1 MDCSNSN
8 SSSAY
13 ASPPFEESEYN
24 RLRAHYLEPYPLMIA
39 PTQSLTR
46 RGTLRETPRKTMA
59 KPRIRRYAT
68 TSCFARIE
76 QLEEA
81 EENSAIRAELF
92 ELLWSVEKYE
102 QHCHNPH
109 SWFQLPRVGNNS
121 AAAAA
126 ADDDD
131 NNDVETVPDTIDLT
145 GSDDDGAVDLD
156 EYLEQLQTPGT
167 PANIAATVARAA
179 VAAAA
184 AVKEEEG
191 AMGD

>member
-1 MDCSNSN
+1 MDCS

-13 ASPPFEESEYN
+13 APPSFEELEYN
-24 RLRAHYLEPYPLMIA
+24 RLRAHYLEPYLLTIA
-39 PTQSLTR
+39 PMQSMTR
-46 RGTLRETPRKTMA
+46 RGTLRETPRETMA
-59 KPRIRRYAT
+59 KPRIHRYET

-76 QLEEA
+76 QLEEQEKEA
-81 EENSAIRAELF
+81 EEEENSAIHAELF
-92 ELLWSVEKYE
+92 EILWGVEKYE

-109 SWFQLPRVGNNS
+109 SWFQLPRVGNDS
-121 AAAAA
+121 A
-126 ADDDD
+126 ADD
-131 NNDVETVPDTIDLT
+131 VEIVSETIDLT
-145 GSDDDGAVDLD
+145 GSDDDDAVDLD

>member
-1 MDCSNSN
+1 MDCS

-13 ASPPFEESEYN
+13 VLPPFEELEYN
-24 RLRAHYLEPYPLMIA
+24 RLRAHYLEPYLLTIEPM
-39 PTQSLTR
+39 QSMPR
-46 RGTLRETPRKTMA
+46 RATLRETPRETMA
-59 KPRIRRYAT
+59 KPRIHRYET

>member
-1 MDCSNSN
+1 M
-8 SSSAY
+8 
-13 ASPPFEESEYN
+13 
-24 RLRAHYLEPYPLMIA
+24 
-39 PTQSLTR
+39 QSMTR
-46 RGTLRETPRKTMA
+46 RGTLRETPRETMA
-59 KPRIRRYAT
+59 KPRIHRYAT
-68 TSCFARIE
+68 TSCFARIR
-76 QLEEA
+76 QLEEQEEEA
-81 EENSAIRAELF
+81 GEEENSAIRAEQF
-92 ELLWSVEKYE
+92 ELLWGIEKYE
-102 QHCHNPH
+102 QHCHNPNH
-109 SWFQLPRVGNNS
+109 WFQLPRVGNNS

-126 ADDDD
+126 AADDDD
-131 NNDVETVPDTIDLT
+131 SDVETVPDTIDLT

>member
-1 MDCSNSN
+1 MDCSSSS

-13 ASPPFEESEYN
+13 APPPFEESEYN
-24 RLRAHYLEPYPLMIA
+24 RLRAHYLEPYPLTIA
-39 PTQSLTR
+39 PMQSMTR
-46 RGTLRETPRKTMA
+46 RGTLRETPRETMA
-59 KPRIRRYAT
+59 KPRIYRYKT
-68 TSCFARIE
+68 TSCFARIQ
-76 QLEEA
+76 QLEEQ
-81 EENSAIRAELF
+81 EQNPAIHAELF

-109 SWFQLPRVGNNS
+109 SWFQLPRVGNDS
-121 AAAAA
+121 A
-126 ADDDD
+126 ADD
-131 NNDVETVPDTIDLT
+131 VEIVPETIDLT
-145 GSDDDGAVDLD
+145 GSDDDDAVDLD

>member
-1 MDCSNSN
+1 MDCS
-8 SSSAY
+8 SSSSY
-13 ASPPFEESEYN
+13 APPPFEELEYD
-24 RLRAHYLEPYPLMIA
+24 RLRVHYLEPYPLMIA

-109 SWFQLPRVGNNS
+109 SWFQLPRVGNDS
-121 AAAAA
+121 A
-126 ADDDD
+126 ADD
-131 NNDVETVPDTIDLT
+131 VEIVSETIDLT
-145 GSDDDGAVDLD
+145 GSDDDDAVDLD